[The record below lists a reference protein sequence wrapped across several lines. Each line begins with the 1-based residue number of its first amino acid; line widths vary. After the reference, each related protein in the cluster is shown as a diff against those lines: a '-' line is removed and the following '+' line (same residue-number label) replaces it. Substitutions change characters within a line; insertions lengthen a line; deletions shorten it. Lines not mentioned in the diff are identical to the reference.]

1 MPPRKPKKGNQEVE
15 PVDDFTPMP
24 ANDLQTQLNLLKEK
38 VNDMRSKRNYIQMD
52 RDMVEQFYSNT
63 HKETDEVETK
73 IRNKETEAEKL
84 EDEHRVDV
92 KVYLQKVKHLE
103 YEQEI
108 SNQNI
113 KTDGEG
119 AKNNEDDYFKQRIE
133 DMKKDKDRLKHQ

>member
-1 MPPRKPKKGNQEVE
+1 
-15 PVDDFTPMP
+15 
-24 ANDLQTQLNLLKEK
+24 
-38 VNDMRSKRNYIQMD
+38 
-52 RDMVEQFYSNT
+52 MVEQFYSNT
-63 HKETDEVETK
+63 HKEIDEVETK
-73 IRNKETEAEKL
+73 VRNKETEAEKL

-113 KTDGEG
+113 KTDGES